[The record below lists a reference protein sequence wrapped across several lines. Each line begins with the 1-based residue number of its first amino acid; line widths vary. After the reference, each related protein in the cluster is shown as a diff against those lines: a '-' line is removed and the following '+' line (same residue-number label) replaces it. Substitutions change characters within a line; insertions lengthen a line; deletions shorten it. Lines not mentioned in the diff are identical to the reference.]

1 MTIEMEEL
9 LPIILYLA
17 LIVFVITLIV
27 LVIKLIGTLGRVDKV
42 LDDVNSKMTRV
53 DGLFDVIDRVTDYAT
68 SISDKVISGLANA
81 VHFVFGKLKKK
92 KSGLGKFIAGV
103 AIGTGIGVLFAPK
116 KGSETRA
123 ELKEKMQELYKKA
136 KELDMDEVKENI
148 EIKIAEIKASIEDL
162 DKEKVISIA
171 KSKAKKLQDLG
182 EELVDYVVEKGTPVM
197 EKTATAVRDKTNEV
211 CKEVLDKLKKKEKEA
226 LTEGE

>member
-1 MTIEMEEL
+1 M
-9 LPIILYLA
+9 
-17 LIVFVITLIV
+17 
-27 LVIKLIGTLGRVDKV
+27 
-42 LDDVNSKMTRV
+42 SKE
-53 DGLFDVIDRVTDYAT
+53 
-68 SISDKVISGLANA
+68 
-81 VHFVFGKLKKK
+81 KKK

-136 KELDMDEVKENI
+136 KELDMEDVKENI

-162 DKEKVISIA
+162 DKEKVIAIA
-171 KSKAKKLQDLG
+171 KTKAKKLQDMG

-197 EKTATAVRDKTNEV
+197 EKAATAVRDKTNEV
-211 CKEVLDKLKKKEKEA
+211 CKEVLEKLKKKEKEA

>member
-1 MTIEMEEL
+1 M
-9 LPIILYLA
+9 
-17 LIVFVITLIV
+17 
-27 LVIKLIGTLGRVDKV
+27 
-42 LDDVNSKMTRV
+42 SKKTE
-53 DGLFDVIDRVTDYAT
+53 
-68 SISDKVISGLANA
+68 
-81 VHFVFGKLKKK
+81 K
-92 KSGLGKFIAGV
+92 KSGLGKFIAG
-103 AIGTGIGVLFAPK
+103 ALIGAGLGVLFAPK

-136 KELDMDEVKENI
+136 KELDMDDVKENI

-197 EKTATAVRDKTNEV
+197 EKAATAVRDKTNEV